1 MNNVKPFDNEMF
13 NILYQI
19 DVANV
24 TEKKN
29 GLTYLSWAW
38 AWAEVKK
45 RFKDVNYKIYKDE
58 ETKEPYIFNPKTG
71 YMVYTEVTINGL
83 THEMWLPV
91 MDSANKA
98 MKDVEYSY
106 KVKEYKDRKWTG
118 NYLDRFVEPATM
130 FDINKTIMRC
140 LVKNLAMF
148 GLGLY
153 IYAGEDLPEDI
164 SMYEL
169 ASERNVKMFLKI
181 IRNLSDEYDFPDD
194 KAVEMIADQAKIT
207 ADYTK
212 WTNADLGILKRGFG
226 WLKDKLEEI
235 KKEQKQEEVS

>member
-1 MNNVKPFDNEMF
+1 MNDNKNYFNELFGVDVKDKVEN
-13 NILYQI
+13 
-19 DVANV
+19 
-24 TEKKN
+24 KKSGN
-29 GLTYLSWAW
+29 TTLSYLSWAW

-45 RFKDVNYKIYKDE
+45 RFVDVNYKVYKDE
-58 ETKEPYIFNPKTG
+58 ETKEPYVFNQKTG

-98 MKDVEYSY
+98 MKDIEYSY

-118 NYLDRFVEPATM
+118 EYVEKFVEPATM
-130 FDINKTIMRC
+130 FDINKAIMRC

-181 IRNLSDEYDFPDD
+181 IKNLSDEYDFPDD

-207 ADYTK
+207 ADHSK

-235 KKEQKQEEVS
+235 KKEQKQEE

>member
-1 MNNVKPFDNEMF
+1 MNDNKNYIYELFGVDVKDKVEN
-13 NILYQI
+13 
-19 DVANV
+19 
-24 TEKKN
+24 KKSGN
-29 GLTYLSWAW
+29 TTLSYLSWAW

-45 RFKDVNYKIYKDE
+45 RFVDVNYKVYKDE
-58 ETKEPYIFNPKTG
+58 ETKEPYVFNQKTG

-98 MKDVEYSY
+98 MKDIEYSY

-118 NYLDRFVEPATM
+118 EYVEKFVEPATM
-130 FDINKTIMRC
+130 FDINKAIMRC

-181 IRNLSDEYDFPDD
+181 IKNLSDEYDFPDD

-207 ADYTK
+207 ADHSK

-235 KKEQKQEEVS
+235 KKEQKQEE